1 MAAITTRS
9 TAGTGATVKNSTLTN
24 AEVDN
29 NFINLNVDIQTRL
42 LKTGGT
48 NLYIGSQ
55 ANSTRFPNSITVFSS
70 VASGIQKNESHN
82 IGLASENTGSFLAK
96 TIVTGSSGGTTIT
109 LSDVAG
115 IYIGQVVSATGVAS
129 EAIITNINT
138 GTNVVTLSIAN
149 TGIPSG
155 TANIIAYGVGAYGI
169 GYTSG
174 GCTGIG
180 VIGEAHVNIS
190 SASGRAIGVKGYSN
204 DTHASGSNI
213 GLYGSAENGL
223 TNYSLYLNEG
233 DIYSK
238 SAVNKTWYLNSNLTF
253 SSVSGSYSV
262 TIPQLV
268 LGIDLAVS
276 QGGTGASSFTTN
288 AVLLGNGGGSFQ
300 TVSPGT
306 SGNVLLSNGSTWISS
321 TVSSSFVTTALGFTP
336 YNSTNPNGYIS
347 GITYANVISAL
358 GFTPYNSTNPS
369 VYITSGGITYA
380 NVISALGFTPYNST
394 NPNGYISGITS
405 GNVTTALGFT
415 PYNSTNPNGYI
426 SGITSGKVITA
437 LGFTPYNST
446 NPNGYISG
454 ITSGKVITALGFT
467 PYNSTNPNG
476 YITSAGSADYANSSG
491 SADSATTFTSTTQN
505 SRFKSLGVGTN
516 ASEVTGEI
524 RATGNITGFFSSDKK
539 YKDNI
544 RDIDGVLEKVVSI
557 GSKYFDWTDDYI
569 NDHGGEDG
577 YFVQKSD
584 FGVVAQDVQA
594 VFPQAVKQREDG
606 SLAVDYARL
615 GVLSFGAISELQKQ
629 INELK
634 EIINKITS

>member
-48 NLYIGSQ
+48 TLYIGSQ
-55 ANSTRFPNSITVFSS
+55 ANSTRFPNSVAVFSD
-70 VASGIQKNESHN
+70 VASGIQKNEAHN
-82 IGLASENTGSFLAK
+82 IGLVSEKTGTFLAK
-96 TIVTGSSGGTTIT
+96 TIITGSSGGTTIT
-109 LSDVAG
+109 LSDVTG

-149 TGIPSG
+149 VGTPSG
-155 TANIIAYGVGAYGI
+155 TANIIAYGVGAYGV

-180 VIGEAHVNIS
+180 IVGEAHVNIS
-190 SASGRAIGVKGYSN
+190 SASGKAIGVKGYSN

-347 GITYANVISAL
+347 GIT
-358 GFTPYNSTNPS
+358 
-369 VYITSGGITYA
+369 
-380 NVISALGFTPYNST
+380 
-394 NPNGYISGITS
+394 S

-426 SGITSGKVITA
+426 SGIT
-437 LGFTPYNST
+437 Y
-446 NPNGYISG
+446 
-454 ITSGKVITALGFT
+454 GKVITALGFT

-476 YITSAGSADYANSSG
+476 YITSAGSVDYANSSG

-516 ASEVTGEI
+516 ASGVTGEI

>member
-9 TAGTGATVKNSTLTN
+9 ISGTGATVKNSTLTN

-42 LKTGGT
+42 LKTGDT
-48 NLYIGSQ
+48 NLYIGSE

-70 VASGIQKNESHN
+70 VASSIQKNESHN

-109 LSDVAG
+109 LSDVTG
-115 IYIGQVVSATGVAS
+115 IYVGQVVSATGVAN

-155 TANIIAYGVGAYGI
+155 TANIISYGVGTYGI
-169 GYTSG
+169 GYTNG

-180 VIGEAHVNIS
+180 IIGEAHVNIS

-204 DTHASGSNI
+204 DTHSSGSNI
-213 GLYGSAENGL
+213 GLYGSAKNGL

-233 DIYSK
+233 DIYSE
-238 SAVNKTWYLNSNLTF
+238 STVNKTWYLNSNLTF

-262 TIPQLV
+262 TIPQLF

-300 TVSPGT
+300 TISPGT

-347 GITYANVISAL
+347 GITSGNVTTAL
-358 GFTPYNSTNPS
+358 GY
-369 VYITSGGITYA
+369 V
-380 NVISALGFTPYNST
+380 PYNST
-394 NPNGYISGITS
+394 NPNGYISGITY
-405 GNVTTALGFT
+405 GN
-415 PYNSTNPNGYI
+415 
-426 SGITSGKVITA
+426 VITA
-437 LGFTPYNST
+437 LGFTPYNT
-446 NPNGYISG
+446 
-454 ITSGKVITALGFT
+454 
-467 PYNSTNPNG
+467 TNPNG
-476 YITSAGSADYANSSG
+476 YITSAGSVNYATSSG
-491 SADSATTFTSTTQN
+491 SANSATTFTSTTQN
-505 SRFKSLGVGTN
+505 SRFNSLGVGTN
-516 ASEVTGEI
+516 ASGAAGEI
-524 RATGNITGFFSSDKK
+524 RASGNIVGFVSSDKK